1 VCISPG
7 TAVSSP
13 RTTANGIQVRIE
25 GVKDLGSVDSVS
37 KVVKLLGS
45 DDFFEFHRHT
55 VKDFSKETLYRFP
68 FGIWFRGQANARWG
82 LVPAVFRRRDFD
94 ESSMFHHFQIRA
106 PEYRSS
112 HRSVFDW
119 LCLMQHYNLPTRL
132 LDWSESIL
140 VALFFAA
147 QGSGKSD
154 GKVYALNAR
163 RLNFLTNSRIWIDG
177 ERANVCTPWSLDVA
191 ARAQLTVT
199 KTRSEWLDRMS
210 SLSDMESW
218 RTLKCQKI
226 AEKKLF
232 DPEALATPTGVLP
245 SRLNGRM
252 VFQSSAFT
260 LHGGKSYFRKP
271 GMSSEAIPQP
281 RRLED
286 IEAEQ
291 TDPGKQFLLC
301 FTVPGSCKDGI
312 LRELLLLGIHP
323 GALFPEVDR
332 QAESIRWFW
341 QLSEVERDAKLFA
354 SHGARGK

>member
-1 VCISPG
+1 M
-7 TAVSSP
+7 TAS
-13 RTTANGIQVRIE
+13 GIQARIE
-25 GVKDLGSVDSVS
+25 DVKDLGSVGSVS
-37 KVVKLLGS
+37 EAIKLLGKK
-45 DDFFEFHRHT
+45 DFIDFHRHV

-68 FGIWFRGQANARWG
+68 FGIWFRGQANAKWD
-82 LVPAVFRRRDFD
+82 LVPAIFRRPDFD

-132 LDWSESIL
+132 LDWSESVL

-147 QGSGKSD
+147 QGSGKID

-163 RLNFLTNSRIWIDG
+163 RLNFLTNSRTWNDG
-177 ERANVCTPWSLDVA
+177 ERANVCTPWSLDVV
-191 ARAQLTVT
+191 ARAQLTVA
-199 KTRSEWLDRMS
+199 KTHTDWLHRMS

-218 RTLKCQKI
+218 RTSKCREI
-226 AEKKLF
+226 AEKKEF

-260 LHGGKSYFRKP
+260 LHGGKSYFRKK
-271 GMSSEAIPQP
+271 GMSSEILPKP
-281 RRLED
+281 RRLENID
-286 IEAEQ
+286 AEQ
-291 TDPGKQFLLC
+291 ADPDKQFILC
-301 FTVPGSCKDGI
+301 FTVPGGCKGDI

-341 QLSEVERDAKLFA
+341 QMSEVEKDYKLFA
-354 SHGARGK
+354 SHRKGA